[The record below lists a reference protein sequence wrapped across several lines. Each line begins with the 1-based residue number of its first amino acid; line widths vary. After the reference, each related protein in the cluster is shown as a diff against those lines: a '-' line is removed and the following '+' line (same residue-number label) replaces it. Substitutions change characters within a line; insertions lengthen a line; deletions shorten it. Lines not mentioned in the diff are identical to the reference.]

1 MLEGERTEMV
11 AKEDERT
18 LRKKAI
24 AEEARLKLQKEML
37 FGEGKSIPFL
47 SSISTYCQHKNARIY

>member
-1 MLEGERTEMV
+1 MV

-24 AEEARLKLQKEML
+24 AEEARLKLQNEML